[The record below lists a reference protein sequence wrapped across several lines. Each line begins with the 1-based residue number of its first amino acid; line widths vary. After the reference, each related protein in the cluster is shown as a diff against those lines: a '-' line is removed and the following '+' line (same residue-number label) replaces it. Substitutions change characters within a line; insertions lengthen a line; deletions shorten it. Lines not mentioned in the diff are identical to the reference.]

1 VLACGQ
7 AAARAALAA
16 GGSASA
22 VVGAARAADADARR
36 LAQEVATVR
45 TLPLTGWVGP
55 EGQ

>member
-45 TLPLTGWVGP
+45 ALPLTGWVGP